1 MKNSYNKRKAF
12 TLVEL
17 LIVIVVLSLL
27 FIVLISKVNFAT
39 DKAKATGVQVDFKSF
54 QYAFNTVAQKH
65 SGFNTFGWDI
75 GDTNANGKRDSYDEG
90 DVNKDG
96 IQNNGEIWTGRKVSG
111 ETWTGFYTLV
121 KPGTTFET
129 HGYDADAIAKLEDVI
144 NEHLD
149 LKLQIDIH
157 TDGTITMMNGLQDPW
172 NNEYHGA
179 YLSNSTVDKKDQGA
193 IVIYSNGV
201 NGKFGSVHDIAGGIL
216 TISIPDNN
224 TMGKDDYATASIYT
238 YVNNRGEVQ
247 NVTSGFS
254 PNQEM
259 FIADNSTEVE
269 RPDTPDI
276 PDIPDTPDTPDTPE
290 IPEEEEFVDSI
301 VVNSEKPVRDEN
313 KVTFG
318 IYPQSEVTNDTLKA
332 TLNTKAGEWTESN
345 GMWYTDVTNRGNK
358 YRGVRTTENGETVWF
373 KYELISWTILE
384 KKDGTA
390 LVLCDLVIDAM
401 KFDSTDNNYANSD
414 IRAWLND
421 IFINTAFDE
430 LQQSFILE
438 TEVDNI
444 NSTGYSNPKFTCEN
458 TNDKIFLLARVDVKN
473 ETYGFVYDGNV
484 TDTARQKQATEYAKM
499 FIRANDPDAGTEDE
513 YNPDNGAWWWIRTPT
528 THGTEPDRKDV
539 VHRISVAGSLHVSA
553 AATPTGGVVPVMWI
567 SFEVIEEEIPE
578 NPDTPEHTCES
589 ICVTCGGCTDN
600 TCNEN
605 VCVNKCDCTDVGGEG
620 GNNQGGGTPG
630 GNQGGNEEPDAVIVG
645 GLYDSKGM
653 QLATWSV
660 LTNVYG
666 LDISKNYSSST
677 YLTDSASLYSV
688 LANNPS
694 LSTGTKLIIGYEAS
708 TYALRSTGV
717 TQIGSYALAGCE
729 KLTDIIVPK
738 SVTTIESGAFYGC
751 TNLTN
756 LTVPFVGRGQT
767 ISSDSYVG
775 YWFGANHCSNNIDY
789 VPNSLKTVTITN
801 ATKIYA
807 NAFYECNNITNIV
820 LNEGITTI
828 DDDAFD
834 KCTSLIEIVIPSTI
848 TSVGSNAFSSC
859 NNLQLVH
866 ITDLDNWLKI
876 SFYTKESNPMYY
888 ANELLLNGNSI
899 VGEVVIPD
907 SATKIPYYALK
918 NTQITSVVFHNNI
931 TSIQEGAFKGCAY
944 LTNVDL
950 NEGLQTIES
959 YVFEGC
965 ASIIDVNIPSSVIS
979 LGSYAFKSCSGL
991 TNVVLNEGIENINSG
1006 AFEGCT
1012 SLVAL
1017 TVPNSVTIIKANV
1030 FKGCTNLISLTVPF
1044 VGYSPTLSSNTH
1056 LGYWFGANIY
1066 SYNTKYVPNSLKTV
1080 TITNAIKI
1088 DNDTFYGCNNIT
1100 NIILN
1105 EGITTIGVTAFY
1117 ECTSLVEIV
1126 IPSTITSVG
1135 SSAFDQCTALTKIVF
1150 TGTIEQWNAISKGSN
1165 WNNNVLAT
1173 EIICSNG
1180 TVTLS

>member
-1 MKNSYNKRKAF
+1 MKNRYNKRKAF

-96 IQNNGEIWTGRKVSG
+96 IQNNGEIWTGHKGSG
-111 ETWTGFYTLV
+111 ETWTGIYTLV

-179 YLSNSTVDKKDQGA
+179 YISNSTVDKKDQGA

-254 PNQEM
+254 PNQAM
-259 FIADNSTEVE
+259 FIADNSSEVE
-269 RPDTPDI
+269 RPNTPDI
-276 PDIPDTPDTPDTPE
+276 PDTPDLPDTPDTPDTPE

-332 TLNTKAGEWTESN
+332 TLNAKAGEWTESN
-345 GMWYTDVTNRGNK
+345 GMWYTDVENRGNK
-358 YRGVRTTENGETVWF
+358 YRGVRTTKNGETVWF

-414 IRAWLND
+414 IRAWFND

-430 LQQSFILE
+430 LQQAFILE

-458 TNDKIFLLARVDVKN
+458 TNDKIFLLARVDIKN
-473 ETYGFVYDGNV
+473 ETYGFVNDGNV

-528 THGTEPDRKDV
+528 THGTDPDRKDV
-539 VHRISVAGSLHVSA
+539 VHRISVDGRLHVSA

-567 SFEVIEEEIPE
+567 SFEVIEEEMPE
-578 NPDTPEHTCES
+578 NPDTSEHICES

-605 VCVNKCDCTDVGGEG
+605 VCVDKCDCTDVGGD
-620 GNNQGGGTPG
+620 G
-630 GNQGGNEEPDAVIVG
+630 GNQGGNAGEGNEEPDAVIVG
-645 GLYDSKGM
+645 GLYNSNGM
-653 QLATWSV
+653 QLASWGV

-677 YLTDSASLYSV
+677 YLTDAASLYSV

-694 LSTGTKLIIGYEAS
+694 LSTGTKLIVGYEAS

-729 KLTDIIVPK
+729 KLIDIIVPN
-738 SVTTIESGAFYGC
+738 SVTTIGANAFQGC
-751 TNLTN
+751 TSLTS
-756 LTVPFVGRGQT
+756 LTVPFVGYSHT
-767 ISSDSYVG
+767 SSGAYLG
-775 YWFGANHCSNNIDY
+775 YWFGANTYSGNTDF
-789 VPNSLKTVTITN
+789 VPSSLKAVTITN
-801 ATKIYA
+801 ATQID
-807 NAFYECNNITNIV
+807 NDTFYGCKNITKII

-828 DDDAFD
+828 GSNAFYG
-834 KCTSLIEIVIPSTI
+834 CTGLVDMFIPSTI
-848 TSVGSNAFSSC
+848 TSVSSNAFYNC
-859 NNLQLVH
+859 KNLQSIH
-866 ITDLDNWLKI
+866 ITNLDNWLKI
-876 SFYTKESNPMYY
+876 SFKNNAANPMYY
-888 ANELLLNGNSI
+888 ANELLLNGNPI

-907 SATKIPYYALK
+907 SVTTIPYYALK
-918 NTQITSVVFHNNI
+918 NTQITSVVFHDNI
-931 TSIQEGAFKGCAY
+931 TSIQEGVFKGCIY
-944 LTNVDL
+944 LTNFDL

-959 YVFEGC
+959 YAFEEC
-965 ASIIDVNIPSSVIS
+965 VSIIDVNIPSSVIS

-991 TNVVLNEGIENINSG
+991 TNVVLNEGIENIGSG

-1012 SLVAL
+1012 SLVDFII
-1017 TVPNSVTIIKANV
+1017 PNSVKIIESHIL
-1030 FKGCTNLISLTVPF
+1030 KGCTNLTNLTVPF
-1044 VGYSPTLSSNTH
+1044 VGHSQIASNVY
-1056 LGYWFGANIY
+1056 LGYCFGASTYSGNI
-1066 SYNTKYVPNSLKTV
+1066 TYVPNSLKTV
-1080 TITNAIKI
+1080 TITNATQIK
-1088 DNDTFYGCNNIT
+1088 DYTFYRCNNIT
-1100 NIILN
+1100 KIILN
-1105 EGITTIGVTAFY
+1105 EGITTIGSNAFKG
-1117 ECTSLVEIV
+1117 CMSLVEVV

-1135 SSAFDQCTALTKIVF
+1135 ISAFDQCTALTKIVF
-1150 TGTIEQWNAISKGSN
+1150 TGTIEQWNAIAKDSN
-1165 WNNNVLAT
+1165 WNNNVPAT

-1180 TVTLS
+1180 TATLS